1 MDYLDDEEITKIK
14 QGKKERNKYKQ
25 VLLWFASLCNIL
37 SLITAMSQE

>member
-14 QGKKERNKYKQ
+14 QGKKHKQ